1 MIRKSMFA
9 LAMVVAAV
17 TTSSAVDLIAQPGM
31 WRATVQLE
39 RNGQM
44 MAPESHDHC
53 ATAKEMHDDWSNI
66 SKSPMRNSPE
76 ETCKRTKFAQ
86 TSNSIQWSVECTG
99 RMKMAGDGSILFDS
113 PQHYTGTIKMAGDM
127 MGHPVNNVVH
137 LEGRRIGACT
147 GKEPD
152 KDN

>member
-1 MIRKSMFA
+1 
-9 LAMVVAAV
+9 
-17 TTSSAVDLIAQPGM
+17 
-31 WRATVQLE
+31 
-39 RNGQM
+39 
-44 MAPESHDHC
+44 
-53 ATAKEMHDDWSNI
+53 
-66 SKSPMRNSPE
+66 
-76 ETCKRTKFAQ
+76 
-86 TSNSIQWSVECTG
+86 
-99 RMKMAGDGSILFDS
+99 MKIGGDGSILFDS